1 MTTSKILNTGM
12 YKNIYIYK
20 FISSL
25 KRVFSLF
32 VHYAKVRYIIYRVF
46 LRLKLGKQKR
56 NKYLKEKMIVITDF
70 LPERTYS
77 INGFKVILRKGSN
90 DFSMFCLPREEEIVN
105 YLKINDNETFV
116 DVGANVGAYSLKIAS
131 DYKSKGIKVIAIE
144 AHPANY
150 KALCKNIDINKF
162 TNIHAI
168 NKAVSD
174 HKGIVTMYERKNLK
188 RIIPEWYTI
197 HETFSPGVDLAVV
210 NEEGNTL
217 PQNQKGSGHQ
227 LDKRYSIEVESDTLD
242 AILDNYKVDFIKID
256 IEGAEVEALKG
267 ATNTLDRLR
276 KIIVEIH
283 ENNFDKVKH
292 ILEDHNFEIEII
304 TNKIKKSE
312 GFVVGTK
319 KMQASSQP

>member
-25 KRVFSLF
+25 KIVFSLF

-56 NKYLKEKMIVITDF
+56 NKYLKEKGIVIDDF

-105 YLKINDNETFV
+105 SVKLNANETFV
-116 DVGANVGAYSLKIAS
+116 DVGANVGAYTLKIAS

-174 HKGIVTMYERKNLK
+174 HKGIVTMYERKFLK
-188 RIIPEWYTI
+188 RIQPEWYTI
-197 HETFSPGVDLAVV
+197 HETI
-210 NEEGNTL
+210 
-217 PQNQKGSGHQ
+217 SGHQ

-304 TNKIKKSE
+304 TNKIEKSE

>member
-25 KRVFSLF
+25 KIVFSLF

-56 NKYLKEKMIVITDF
+56 NKYLKEKGIVIDDF

-105 YLKINDNETFV
+105 SVNLNANETFV
-116 DVGANVGAYSLKIAS
+116 DVGANVGAYTLKIAS

-162 TNIHAI
+162 TNVYPI

-174 HKGIVTMYERKNLK
+174 HKGIVTMYERKFLK
-188 RIIPEWYTI
+188 RIQPEWYTI
-197 HETFSPGVDLAVV
+197 HETI
-210 NEEGNTL
+210 
-217 PQNQKGSGHQ
+217 SGHQ

-304 TNKIKKSE
+304 TNKIEKNE
-312 GFVVGTK
+312 GFIIGTK
-319 KMQASSQP
+319 NKYCPNLDV

>member
-20 FISSL
+20 IISSL

-32 VHYAKVRYIIYRVF
+32 VHYAKVRYMIYRVF

-70 LPERTYS
+70 LPERPYS

-197 HETFSPGVDLAVV
+197 HETFS
-210 NEEGNTL
+210 
-217 PQNQKGSGHQ
+217 GHQ

-283 ENNFDKVKH
+283 ENNFDKVKR

-312 GFVVGTK
+312 GFVLGTK

>member
-1 MTTSKILNTGM
+1 
-12 YKNIYIYK
+12 
-20 FISSL
+20 L

-32 VHYAKVRYIIYRVF
+32 VHYAKVRYMIYRVF

-70 LPERTYS
+70 LPERPYS

-197 HETFSPGVDLAVV
+197 HETFS
-210 NEEGNTL
+210 
-217 PQNQKGSGHQ
+217 GHQ

-312 GFVVGTK
+312 GFVLGTK

>member
-1 MTTSKILNTGM
+1 MTTSKILNTSM

-25 KRVFSLF
+25 KIVFSLF
-32 VHYAKVRYIIYRVF
+32 VHYAKVRYMIYRVF

-70 LPERTYS
+70 LPERPYS

-174 HKGIVTMYERKNLK
+174 HKGIVTMYERKFLK
-188 RIIPEWYTI
+188 RIQPEWYTI
-197 HETFSPGVDLAVV
+197 HETI
-210 NEEGNTL
+210 
-217 PQNQKGSGHQ
+217 SGHQ

-304 TNKIKKSE
+304 TNKIEKSE

>member
-1 MTTSKILNTGM
+1 MTTSKILNTGV

-25 KRVFSLF
+25 KIVFSLF

-56 NKYLKEKMIVITDF
+56 NKYLKEKGIVIDDF

-105 YLKINDNETFV
+105 SVKLNANETFV
-116 DVGANVGAYSLKIAS
+116 DVGANVGAYTLKIAS

-174 HKGIVTMYERKNLK
+174 HKGIVTMYERKFLK
-188 RIIPEWYTI
+188 RIQPEWYTI
-197 HETFSPGVDLAVV
+197 HETI
-210 NEEGNTL
+210 
-217 PQNQKGSGHQ
+217 SGHQ

-304 TNKIKKSE
+304 TNKIEKSE

>member
-32 VHYAKVRYIIYRVF
+32 VHYAKVRYMIYRVF

-70 LPERTYS
+70 LPERPYS

-197 HETFSPGVDLAVV
+197 HETFS
-210 NEEGNTL
+210 
-217 PQNQKGSGHQ
+217 GHQ

-312 GFVVGTK
+312 GFVLGTK

>member
-25 KRVFSLF
+25 KIVFSLF

-56 NKYLKEKMIVITDF
+56 NKYLKEKGIVIDDF

-105 YLKINDNETFV
+105 SVKLNANETFV
-116 DVGANVGAYSLKIAS
+116 DVGANVGAYTLKIAS

-174 HKGIVTMYERKNLK
+174 HKGIVTMYERKFLK
-188 RIIPEWYTI
+188 RIQPEWYTI
-197 HETFSPGVDLAVV
+197 HETI
-210 NEEGNTL
+210 
-217 PQNQKGSGHQ
+217 SGHQ

-304 TNKIKKSE
+304 TNKIEKNE
-312 GFVVGTK
+312 GFIIGTK
-319 KMQASSQP
+319 NKYCPNLDV

>member
-20 FISSL
+20 IISSL

-32 VHYAKVRYIIYRVF
+32 VHYAKVRYMIYRVF

-56 NKYLKEKMIVITDF
+56 NKYLKEKGIVIDDF

-105 YLKINDNETFV
+105 YVKINDNETFV

-197 HETFSPGVDLAVV
+197 HETFS
-210 NEEGNTL
+210 
-217 PQNQKGSGHQ
+217 GHQ

-283 ENNFDKVKH
+283 ENNFDKVKR

-312 GFVVGTK
+312 GFVLGTK

>member
-25 KRVFSLF
+25 KIVFSLF

-56 NKYLKEKMIVITDF
+56 NKYLKEKGIVIDDF

-105 YLKINDNETFV
+105 SVKLNANETFV
-116 DVGANVGAYSLKIAS
+116 DVGANVGAYTLKIAS

-174 HKGIVTMYERKNLK
+174 HKGIVTMYERKFLK
-188 RIIPEWYTI
+188 RIQPEWYTI
-197 HETFSPGVDLAVV
+197 HETF
-210 NEEGNTL
+210 
-217 PQNQKGSGHQ
+217 SGHQ

-304 TNKIKKSE
+304 TNKIEKSE

>member
-32 VHYAKVRYIIYRVF
+32 VHYAKVRYMIYRVF

-70 LPERTYS
+70 LPERPYS

-197 HETFSPGVDLAVV
+197 HETFS
-210 NEEGNTL
+210 
-217 PQNQKGSGHQ
+217 GHQ

>member
-1 MTTSKILNTGM
+1 
-12 YKNIYIYK
+12 
-20 FISSL
+20 
-25 KRVFSLF
+25 
-32 VHYAKVRYIIYRVF
+32 
-46 LRLKLGKQKR
+46 LGKQKR
-56 NKYLKEKMIVITDF
+56 NKYLKEKGIVIDDF

-105 YLKINDNETFV
+105 SVKLNANETFV
-116 DVGANVGAYSLKIAS
+116 DVGANVGAYTLKIAS

-162 TNIHAI
+162 TNVYPI

-174 HKGIVTMYERKNLK
+174 HKGIVTMYERKFLK
-188 RIIPEWYTI
+188 RIQPEWYTI
-197 HETFSPGVDLAVV
+197 HETI
-210 NEEGNTL
+210 
-217 PQNQKGSGHQ
+217 SGHQ

-304 TNKIKKSE
+304 TNKIEKSE

>member
-25 KRVFSLF
+25 KIVFSLF

-56 NKYLKEKMIVITDF
+56 NKYLKEKGIVIDDF

-105 YLKINDNETFV
+105 SVKLNANETFV
-116 DVGANVGAYSLKIAS
+116 DVGANVGAYTLKIAS

-144 AHPANY
+144 AHPVNY

-162 TNIHAI
+162 RNVYPI

-174 HKGIVTMYERKNLK
+174 HKGIVTMYERKFLK
-188 RIIPEWYTI
+188 RIQPEWYTI
-197 HETFSPGVDLAVV
+197 HETI
-210 NEEGNTL
+210 
-217 PQNQKGSGHQ
+217 SGHQ

-304 TNKIKKSE
+304 TNKIEKSE